1 MWAFVSRV
9 MSLLF
14 NTLSRFVIAFLPRSS
29 LPLISRLQLLF
40 TATFGAHE
48 EEICHYFHLLRFHP
62 PWSNGPDAMIL
73 VFWTLSLK
81 PALSLSSLPSSRG
94 SLAPLGFLPLEW
106 CHLHICGCCCSSRLS
121 WLQLVTHPAW
131 HFSWCAQCIGNINRL
146 TADSPV
152 VLLSQ
157 SWTSQLF
164 MQGSDCCF
172 LTSYRFLR
180 RQVRW
185 SDVPIS
191 LRAFHSFSWS
201 TQSKALA

>member
-1 MWAFVSRV
+1 MAAITICSD
-9 MSLLF
+9 
-14 NTLSRFVIAFLPRSS
+14 
-29 LPLISRLQLLF
+29 
-40 TATFGAHE
+40 FGAPQNKV
-48 EEICHYFHLLRFHP
+48 CHCFPIYL

-81 PALSLSSLPSSRG
+81 PALSLSSLPSSRS